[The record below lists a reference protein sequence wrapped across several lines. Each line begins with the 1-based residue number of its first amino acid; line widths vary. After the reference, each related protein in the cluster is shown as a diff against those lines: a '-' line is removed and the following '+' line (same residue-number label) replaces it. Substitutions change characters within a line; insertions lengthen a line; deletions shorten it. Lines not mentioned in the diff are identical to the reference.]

1 MIKGLS
7 EFDKYKVVRPIIGDC
22 EYDSFHMPIIKA
34 SDTNTINWNNI
45 VIQGAQNLTKKHDNS
60 NSLIH
65 MFLDDKKLLYYW
77 NNPLKKIALFQSC
90 AAVATPDFSIYST
103 MNYNE
108 IRHNIYMNRWLGR
121 TWQNYGVTVLPTI
134 GWAGVDT
141 FDMCFSAIEIGCPV
155 IISTLGCQS
164 HIDEFL
170 LGFNEMKR
178 RIRPT
183 IIIVFGDMIKGM
195 TGKFINFRYSD
206 SFNSKYIQLKFEGI
220 SAVFEIKEVV

>member
-1 MIKGLS
+1 
-7 EFDKYKVVRPIIGDC
+7 
-22 EYDSFHMPIIKA
+22 
-34 SDTNTINWNNI
+34 
-45 VIQGAQNLTKKHDNS
+45 
-60 NSLIH
+60 
-65 MFLDDKKLLYYW
+65 
-77 NNPLKKIALFQSC
+77 
-90 AAVATPDFSIYST
+90 